1 MEGQEGNNNSRSPKE
16 TANNKE
22 LARIIRQCVR
32 EEIDMQ
38 RSGRNGNVG
47 LLNRTRELIGN
58 ASRSAS
64 EDLARFVSTPNP
76 GTGRPSTS
84 SSTLSSGP
92 SSSCLS
98 STSQT
103 SFNTVKRGNPS
114 HPWRISSSKKKKKG
128 NQKVQIHPK
137 EIHLLDMP
145 NVDSAEGKSKCADSY
160 VISDEMVLLKGFVE
174 LGTEQKEDEI
184 RNSIMEL
191 LVQRF
196 PLTKPNNF
204 DFVKRERN
212 RLIIPLVPP
221 TMQWDYKHIKE
232 LCGQGK
238 LYVRLNVPKE
248 LIEAAVVKKETDVI
262 TMVIDDDGKSQ
273 SRIQSKAKSEV
284 EQSQVDA
291 LKELAPFASEDLINH
306 ALSEFPEIE
315 SAADALLTMNDDNS
329 NDETNMCNDSCKAN
343 ENLSLPEIVE
353 KLKQQLDG
361 KIKKITIDEADLMS
375 DAIAFYKSYQF
386 DPHCPIRVSYDKQPA
401 IDSGGVIRQFYTSLF
416 EEFANGIS
424 LTLFEGENDCKLPSY
439 QPQAVMSGM
448 LELVGKIVAHSI
460 AQGGPGFPC
469 LALPCYYYLVTG
481 DLMCAMAYCSCWD
494 IPDPVSRNIVL
505 KVKSLVNILLV

>member
-38 RSGRNGNVG
+38 TSGRNGNVG

-315 SAADALLTMNDDNS
+315 SA
-329 NDETNMCNDSCKAN
+329 C
-343 ENLSLPEIVE
+343 
-353 KLKQQLDG
+353 
-361 KIKKITIDEADLMS
+361 
-375 DAIAFYKSYQF
+375 
-386 DPHCPIRVSYDKQPA
+386 
-401 IDSGGVIRQFYTSLF
+401 
-416 EEFANGIS
+416 
-424 LTLFEGENDCKLPSY
+424 
-439 QPQAVMSGM
+439 
-448 LELVGKIVAHSI
+448 
-460 AQGGPGFPC
+460 
-469 LALPCYYYLVTG
+469 
-481 DLMCAMAYCSCWD
+481 
-494 IPDPVSRNIVL
+494 
-505 KVKSLVNILLV
+505 